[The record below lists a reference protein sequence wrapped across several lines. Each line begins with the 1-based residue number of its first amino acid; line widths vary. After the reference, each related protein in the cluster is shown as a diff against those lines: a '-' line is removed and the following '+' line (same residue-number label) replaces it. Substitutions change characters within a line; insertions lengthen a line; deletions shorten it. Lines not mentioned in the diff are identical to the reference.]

1 MFPGT
6 ETGGSFQ
13 KEEAPP
19 KKSQLALEIGQSSG
33 WEYNINELVAL
44 TEAGTTSAEG
54 FLLYSYVYNTNTVS
68 SSCQTT
74 PFTFF
79 QDKDNNASMLQFKL
93 IPLKLR
99 KCIKRIPTML

>member
-44 TEAGTTSAEG
+44 TEAGTTI
-54 FLLYSYVYNTNTVS
+54 V
-68 SSCQTT
+68 
-74 PFTFF
+74 
-79 QDKDNNASMLQFKL
+79 
-93 IPLKLR
+93 
-99 KCIKRIPTML
+99 